1 MRAWLRQKLI
11 NILIDDGTEPEKNA
25 RQRPATINRANRGGS
40 GSISV
45 NFGGELCD
53 DSPSGIDLPDPIVF
67 KVQAVSGGTV
77 VESKWFDYKKDE
89 QRIKLHIIT
98 QDENLS
104 ESIGKIVTMEL
115 LQK

>member
-1 MRAWLRQKLI
+1 MKNWLRQRLI
-11 NILIDDGTEPEKNA
+11 NILVDTDS
-25 RQRPATINRANRGGS
+25 RPAPNSRSRLGNI
-40 GSISV
+40 SISL
-45 NFGGELCD
+45 GDELCD
-53 DSPSGIDLPDPIVF
+53 DGPSSIDLPDPINF
-67 KVQAVSGGTV
+67 KVQAVSGGTI
-77 VESKWFDYKKDE
+77 VESRWYDHKKDE

>member
-1 MRAWLRQKLI
+1 MKNWLRQKLI
-11 NILIDDGTEPEKNA
+11 NILIDDGSEPDQKV
-25 RQRPATINRANRGGS
+25 RQRPATMNRANRG
-40 GSISV
+40 SISV
-45 NFGGELCD
+45 CIDDGFD
-53 DSPSGIDLPDPIVF
+53 DSPTGIDLPDPIVF

-77 VESKWFDYKKDE
+77 VESKWYDHKKDE

-98 QDENLS
+98 QEENLS

>member
-1 MRAWLRQKLI
+1 MRNWLRQRLI
-11 NILIDDGTEPEKNA
+11 NILIDTDDQGA
-25 RQRPATINRANRGGS
+25 RQRPARLRSQGN
-40 GSISV
+40 ISV
-45 NFGGELCD
+45 SFDDELCD
-53 DSPSGIDLPDPIVF
+53 DSPNSIDLPDPITF

-77 VESKWFDYKKDE
+77 VESKWYDHKKDE
-89 QRIKLHIIT
+89 QRVKLHIIT

>member
-11 NILIDDGTEPEKNA
+11 NILIDDGSEPDRGA
-25 RQRPATINRANRGGS
+25 RQRPATMNRKTH
-40 GSISV
+40 GSINV
-45 NFGGELCD
+45 VLDDGFD

-77 VESKWFDYKKDE
+77 VESKWYDHKKDE

-98 QDENLS
+98 QEENLS

>member
-1 MRAWLRQKLI
+1 MRNWLRQQLI
-11 NILIDDGTEPEKNA
+11 NILVDTDDRGA
-25 RQRPATINRANRGGS
+25 RKRPARLRSQGN
-40 GSISV
+40 ISV
-45 NFGGELCD
+45 SFDDELCD

-77 VESKWFDYKKDE
+77 VESKWYDHKKDE

>member
-1 MRAWLRQKLI
+1 MRNWLRQQLI
-11 NILIDDGTEPEKNA
+11 NILIDTKDSRPTPNRMSHGAIQVTLDDGL
-25 RQRPATINRANRGGS
+25 
-40 GSISV
+40 
-45 NFGGELCD
+45 FD

-77 VESKWFDYKKDE
+77 VESKWYDHKKDE

-98 QDENLS
+98 QEENLS

>member
-1 MRAWLRQKLI
+1 MKNWLRQRLI
-11 NILIDDGTEPEKNA
+11 NILVDPIDS
-25 RQRPATINRANRGGS
+25 RPIRMGR
-40 GSISV
+40 SISV
-45 NFGGELCD
+45 SLDDTVCD
-53 DSPSGIDLPDPIVF
+53 DDPSGIDLPDPITF

-77 VESKWFDYKKDE
+77 VESRWYDHKKDE
-89 QRIKLHIIT
+89 NRVKLHIIT

>member
-1 MRAWLRQKLI
+1 MIRSLWAKIVAWGWDYSYELT
-11 NILIDDGTEPEKNA
+11 DDHSKPA
-25 RQRPATINRANRGGS
+25 RIGRGN
-40 GSISV
+40 ISV
-45 NFGGELCD
+45 TLSDELCD

-77 VESKWFDYKKDE
+77 VESRWYDHKKDE
-89 QRIKLHIIT
+89 NRVKLHIIT
-98 QDENLS
+98 QEENLS